1 MTTTPEAIAN
11 IEGHAGFDVTWR
23 RARQRRQ
30 APGFTAVLRVRDEA
44 RNIPWVLPGLLQS
57 VTHVILVDNGSTDGT
72 PQVASA
78 VADGLDMAD
87 RLTILRYPF
96 AVARCGSEHLHTP
109 PDSVHSLTHFY
120 NWSFSHVETRYA
132 LKWDGDMVLTDE
144 GEQVLR
150 DMAWQLEA
158 TDAIVR
164 IPRHSLY
171 LAGDGIAHVDL
182 SWRNREPWG
191 WPNRPGFTFGK
202 GFEWEIPLQP
212 GPIESV
218 ILPQFICF
226 ELKWLDADEFA
237 HWSPHEFG
245 RSMRTGRKQRE
256 VTLFIGLQRGDVA
269 PELLPVHRDTLD
281 HVIDVV
287 RGRSTATWNSIASST
302 GIAVG
307 GLR

>member
-1 MTTTPEAIAN
+1 MTTLEAIPN
-11 IEGHAGFDVTWR
+11 LEGHRQFDVAWR
-23 RARQRRQ
+23 RTQVGPT
-30 APGFTAVLRVRDEA
+30 PGFTAVLRVRDEA
-44 RNIPWVLPGLLQS
+44 RNIPWVLPGLLRS
-57 VTHVILVDNGSTDGT
+57 VTHVIVVDNGSTDGT

-78 VADGLDMAD
+78 VADQLDMVD
-87 RLTILRYPF
+87 RLTVLDYPF
-96 AVARCGSEHLHTP
+96 AVSRCGAEHLNTP

-150 DMAWQLEA
+150 DIAWQLEA

-171 LAGDGIAHVDL
+171 LAGDGVAYVDL

-191 WPNRPGFTFGK
+191 WPNKTGFRFGK

-212 GPIESV
+212 GPVESV
-218 ILPQFICF
+218 ILPRFICF
-226 ELKWLDADEFA
+226 ELKWLDTDEFA

-256 VTLFIGLQRGDVA
+256 VALFMGLQQGEVA
-269 PELLPVHRDTLD
+269 PELLPVYRGRHD
-281 HVIDVV
+281 HVIEVV
-287 RGRSTATWNSIASST
+287 KRRSTATWST
-302 GIAVG
+302 IVAEAGVAVG
-307 GLR
+307 TLR